1 MCQDNVLQCN
11 IHQDSLRDKKSLQF
25 ILYLIT
31 CARVLLRYRTGH
43 TDCIYMPTHRL
54 INTHEDLQKELA
66 HKIMGTYV
74 SVDLG
79 SLMVLFSILV

>member
-1 MCQDNVLQCN
+1 MPGQCSAMKYTPGQSKRQEITA
-11 IHQDSLRDKKSLQF
+11 IH
-25 ILYLIT
+25 LYLIT

-66 HKIMGTYV
+66 HKVMGIYV

-79 SLMVLFSILV
+79 SLMVLFSIRV